1 MATTYQRVPGMVHV
15 EDRGERLRQQ
25 KLHSSKGIGI
35 MTAMFGVL
43 ALTIAATYWMASSI
57 APEPE
62 ESEGFVHEQPDVP
75 ADRIRDPRAIE

>member
-15 EDRGERLRQQ
+15 DDPGERLRQQ

-35 MTAMFGVL
+35 MTAMIAVL
-43 ALTIAATYWMASSI
+43 AVVIAVTMWMASHV

-62 ESEGFVHEQPDVP
+62 ESEGFAHEELDVP
-75 ADRIRDPRAIE
+75 ADRVRDPRAIE